1 MSLCIHCVVV
11 FSILTIST
19 VGGGGGGG
27 TNIFDVKQHPGQVTG
42 KREPIYKIKSLRSQ
56 GTS

>member
-1 MSLCIHCVVV
+1 MGLGTRLHMSLCIHCVVV

-27 TNIFDVKQHPGQVTG
+27 GGGDQH
-42 KREPIYKIKSLRSQ
+42 L
-56 GTS
+56 